1 MKRLLSTLITLT
13 ALPMVLGCS
22 GQDTEESPGTA
33 SGAPE
38 GAITAGDAPG
48 TTEAVLVEVDLLPVE
63 PFCERTQEGG
73 LVVNVRNQGNSEVT
87 ASVLVEFDFSDQSPT
102 GSTEAIPAGEVRQAE
117 VNIPQGVPAGDFD
130 IRIVVQRSGLD
141 QSETNKSNNI
151 VEAHCIS

>member
-22 GQDTEESPGTA
+22 GEDTEESPEPA
-33 SGAPE
+33 SGVPA
-38 GAITAGDAPG
+38 GGITPAGP
-48 TTEAVLVEVDLLPVE
+48 VEVDLLPVE
-63 PFCERTQEGG
+63 PFCERTKKGG
-73 LVVNVRNQGNSEVT
+73 LVVNVRNQGRNSETT
-87 ASVLVEFDFSDQSPT
+87 ALVLVEFNFSDQS
-102 GSTEAIPAGEVRQAE
+102 STEAIPAGQVRQAE
-117 VNIPQGVPAGDFD
+117 VNIPQGEFD